1 MIMQGLILKN
11 WKRFDGK
18 VEFPKSETKKVQKC
32 FHEKQTEPRPG
43 DPLVMCENC
52 RRCYVDVDAMRAQLN
67 AIPNWVRKIAF
78 LLQKPK

>member
-1 MIMQGLILKN
+1 MKDAIIIKHWRDLAGRPI
-11 WKRFDGK
+11 
-18 VEFPKSETKKVQKC
+18 FPIRGERKTIKC

-52 RRCYVDVDAMRAQLN
+52 RRYYVDVDAMRAQLN
-67 AIPNWVRKIAF
+67 AIPNWARKIAF